1 MVFKLTLKEKEM
13 EYPVTENLVGVELR
27 KSYPGYKSNF
37 GNRSYEIKNKGAKD
51 NQLELLKKFGPA
63 ELSHQHPE
71 TLEWI
76 VEFEYQTV
84 NNNPTETPIC
94 FFRNKE
100 DAIAFVDF
108 HNSTLKEII

>member
-1 MVFKLTLKEKEM
+1 M

-63 ELSHQHPE
+63 E
-71 TLEWI
+71 
-76 VEFEYQTV
+76 
-84 NNNPTETPIC
+84 
-94 FFRNKE
+94 
-100 DAIAFVDF
+100 
-108 HNSTLKEII
+108 